1 MESLL
6 FGKLAI
12 EMAFNIFAAQRV
24 SCPGQY
30 HRIDDFIARKLRGYK
45 SPVPRQFLVD
55 KFHFPAVFKGF
66 DPFFIRHFLTF
77 SGGLRVCR
85 EYTLLRGRNRRP
97 ELRKWIIGNL
107 KSQVRLRRCSG
118 RRVSSAD
125 AIRLDQ

>member
-30 HRIDDFIARKLRGYK
+30 HRIDDFISRKLRGYK
-45 SPVPRQFLVD
+45 SPVPWQFLID

-66 DPFFIRHFLTF
+66 DPLFIRHFRTL

-85 EYTLLRGRNRRP
+85 EYTLFSARNRGL
-97 ELRKWIIGNL
+97 EMRKRLTGHL
-107 KSQVRLRRCSG
+107 KIACWV
-118 RRVSSAD
+118 
-125 AIRLDQ
+125 